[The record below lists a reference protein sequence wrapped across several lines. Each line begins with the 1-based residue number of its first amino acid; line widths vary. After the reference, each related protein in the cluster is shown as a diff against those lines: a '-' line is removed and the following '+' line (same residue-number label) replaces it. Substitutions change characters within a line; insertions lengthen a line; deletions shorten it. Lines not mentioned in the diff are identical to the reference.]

1 MLFLL
6 LFSAINGKVYG
17 NLQGLNMQVGQK
29 VNWYLL
35 GMGNEVN
42 LHTVHLHG
50 QTFIYKVIMKTDHAR
65 QDSSA
70 C

>member
-1 MLFLL
+1 M
-6 LFSAINGKVYG
+6 V
-17 NLQGLNMQVGQK
+17 QGEK

-35 GMGNEVN
+35 GMGSEVD

-50 QTFIYKVIMKTDHAR
+50 MTFIYQVIVKYNSLSGLFT
-65 QDSSA
+65 